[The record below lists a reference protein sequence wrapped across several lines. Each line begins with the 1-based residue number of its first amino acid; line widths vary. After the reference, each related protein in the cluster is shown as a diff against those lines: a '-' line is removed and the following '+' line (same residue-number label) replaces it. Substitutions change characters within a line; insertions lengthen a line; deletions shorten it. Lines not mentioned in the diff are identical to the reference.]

1 MQLQDLESSWVS
13 GVVEGGGDEEG
24 SEMTLRFLSPKTGYM
39 VGCWPRSTLAV
50 EDDLS
55 EIYLGKA

>member
-1 MQLQDLESSWVS
+1 MS